1 MSLRQVKTLYCS
13 SAIVVA
19 LILVYIG
26 GMLGWITAISLL
38 AGSLPLF
45 KAIQFR
51 SEQRGVSDYRRLRQ
65 STARRILAT
74 DQEELDARE
83 VGR

>member
-1 MSLRQVKTLYCS
+1 MSLGQVKTIYCS
-13 SAIVVA
+13 SVVA
-19 LILVYIG
+19 VAILLTYAGGLICWLA
-26 GMLGWITAISLL
+26 AIILL
-38 AGSLPLF
+38 LGSLPLF
-45 KAIQFR
+45 KIIQST